1 VLILVRH
8 AMPESSPTAPPT
20 EWPLSADGRRAAAAL
35 RVVLPQDARLV
46 ASTEPKAWQTLGDVT
61 EVVCDHRFCEVDRP
75 VEPWSDDFRTRR
87 AEYVSGTVHE
97 GWEPHPEVARRF
109 DSGVIAHADGGPQ
122 AVVIATHGM
131 AMTVWLVSVG
141 AVAESD
147 AEAFWRALRFP
158 DAHLVD
164 VAARTV
170 RRWPQAARLSEQS
183 GTPNSG

>member
-1 VLILVRH
+1 
-8 AMPESSPTAPPT
+8 
-20 EWPLSADGRRAAAAL
+20 
-35 RVVLPQDARLV
+35 
-46 ASTEPKAWQTLGDVT
+46 
-61 EVVCDHRFCEVDRP
+61 
-75 VEPWSDDFRTRR
+75 
-87 AEYVSGTVHE
+87 
-97 GWEPHPEVARRF
+97 
-109 DSGVIAHADGGPQ
+109 
-122 AVVIATHGM
+122 M